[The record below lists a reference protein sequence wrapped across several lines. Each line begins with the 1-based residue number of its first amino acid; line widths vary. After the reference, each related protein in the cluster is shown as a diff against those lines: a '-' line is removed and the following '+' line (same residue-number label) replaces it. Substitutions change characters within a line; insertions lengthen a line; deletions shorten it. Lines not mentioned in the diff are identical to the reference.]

1 MLAQLSAYLIFGEI
15 ANPVCS
21 SEFFYEN
28 YTAGA
33 TSLLAARQLPN
44 FLPTEAMVILTFF
57 CLATWQVTIHRRQ
70 KKSRLL
76 AFIYEIY
83 NACTIPR

>member
-33 TSLLAARQLPN
+33 TFLLAARQLPN

-57 CLATWQVTIHRRQ
+57 LLSHVASYHSSAP
-70 KKSRLL
+70 KKFAPAGLHL
-76 AFIYEIY
+76 
-83 NACTIPR
+83 